1 MEGAR
6 VHGQGEDDRLLY
18 CRHSMHPTK
27 AAPPNYPALAL
38 RLLLQGSDTVE
49 GQKGYAKV
57 FRALATLG
65 IRL

>member
-1 MEGAR
+1 
-6 VHGQGEDDRLLY
+6 
-18 CRHSMHPTK
+18 MHPTK